1 MRSKKTL
8 GWGELALGILLIAL
22 GIFSFARPES
32 ALAGVTYLY
41 GILALVT
48 GIIDIVFYVKLE
60 QRTGFGPGLSL
71 AGGILS
77 ILAGLMILLYPS
89 AGAWALVVL
98 FPIWFIAHCISRL
111 TRLPLVRLAGRS
123 GYYYFTL
130 VLNILGIVLGFI
142 MIVAY
147 FPLLP
152 RLCHRHVPADP
163 GHRQPCRRP
172 GPARLKVLRAAP
184 WMI

>member
-1 MRSKKTL
+1 MRSKKLSAGASCPRHTAYSA
-8 GWGELALGILLIAL
+8 WV
-22 GIFSFARPES
+22 SSPSRVPS
-32 ALAGVTYLY
+32 RALAGVTYLY

-98 FPIWFIAHCISRL
+98 FPIWFIAHCSPL
-111 TRLPLVRLAGRS
+111 TRLPLVRLAARAAIT
-123 GYYYFTL
+123 YFTL

-142 MIVAY
+142 
-147 FPLLP
+147 
-152 RLCHRHVPADP
+152 
-163 GHRQPCRRP
+163 
-172 GPARLKVLRAAP
+172 
-184 WMI
+184 

>member
-1 MRSKKTL
+1 M
-8 GWGELALGILLIAL
+8 
-22 GIFSFARPES
+22 
-32 ALAGVTYLY
+32 
-41 GILALVT
+41 
-48 GIIDIVFYVKLE
+48 FYVKLE

-130 VLNILGIVLGFI
+130 VLNILGIALGFI
-142 MIVAY
+142 MIVD
-147 FPLLP
+147 PLISLFS
-152 RLCHRHVPADP
+152 LGYVIGMYLLILGIDS
-163 GHRQPCRRP
+163 
-172 GPARLKVLRAAP
+172 LVAALDLLDSRY
-184 WMI
+184 

>member
-60 QRTGFGPGLSL
+60 QRPGFGPGLSL

-142 MIVAY
+142 MIVD
-147 FPLLP
+147 PLISLFS
-152 RLCHRHVPADP
+152 LGYVIGMYLLILGIDS
-163 GHRQPCRRP
+163 
-172 GPARLKVLRAAP
+172 LVAALDLLDSRY
-184 WMI
+184 

>member
-1 MRSKKTL
+1 MYKRQ
-8 GWGELALGILLIAL
+8 
-22 GIFSFARPES
+22 
-32 ALAGVTYLY
+32 
-41 GILALVT
+41 ILALVT

-142 MIVAY
+142 MIVD
-147 FPLLP
+147 PLISLFS
-152 RLCHRHVPADP
+152 LGYVIGMYLLILGIDS
-163 GHRQPCRRP
+163 
-172 GPARLKVLRAAP
+172 LVAALDLLDSRY
-184 WMI
+184 

>member
-60 QRTGFGPGLSL
+60 QRT
-71 AGGILS
+71 A
-77 ILAGLMILLYPS
+77 S
-89 AGAWALVVL
+89 APV
-98 FPIWFIAHCISRL
+98 SR
-111 TRLPLVRLAGRS
+111 S
-123 GYYYFTL
+123 
-130 VLNILGIVLGFI
+130 
-142 MIVAY
+142 
-147 FPLLP
+147 
-152 RLCHRHVPADP
+152 
-163 GHRQPCRRP
+163 
-172 GPARLKVLRAAP
+172 RAAF
-184 WMI
+184 

>member
-98 FPIWFIAHCISRL
+98 FPIWFISRL

-142 MIVAY
+142 MIVD
-147 FPLLP
+147 PLISLFSIGYVIGMY
-152 RLCHRHVPADP
+152 LLILGIDSLV
-163 GHRQPCRRP
+163 
-172 GPARLKVLRAAP
+172 AALDLLDSRY
-184 WMI
+184 

>member
-1 MRSKKTL
+1 M
-8 GWGELALGILLIAL
+8 
-22 GIFSFARPES
+22 
-32 ALAGVTYLY
+32 
-41 GILALVT
+41 
-48 GIIDIVFYVKLE
+48 FYVKLE

-142 MIVAY
+142 MIVD
-147 FPLLP
+147 PLISLFSIGYVIGMY
-152 RLCHRHVPADP
+152 LLILGIDSLV
-163 GHRQPCRRP
+163 
-172 GPARLKVLRAAP
+172 AALDLLDSRY
-184 WMI
+184 

>member
-60 QRTGFGPGLSL
+60 QRTGFGPGHSL

-111 TRLPLVRLAGRS
+111 TRLPRRPQRLLLFHARAEHPRHS
-123 GYYYFTL
+123 PWLYYDSRP
-130 VLNILGIVLGFI
+130 
-142 MIVAY
+142 AY
-147 FPLLP
+147 LPLLH

-172 GPARLKVLRAAP
+172 GPARLEVLRAAP

>member
-8 GWGELALGILLIAL
+8 GWGEL

-142 MIVAY
+142 MIVD
-147 FPLLP
+147 PLISLFS
-152 RLCHRHVPADP
+152 LGYVIGMYLLILGIDS
-163 GHRQPCRRP
+163 
-172 GPARLKVLRAAP
+172 LVAALDLLDSRY
-184 WMI
+184 